1 MSIIA
6 ITDHFYEPA
15 DEKEILG
22 DLVGMDIGDDT
33 KVLLVW
39 HETIDQK
46 YLNKTPN
53 LIGVQRYGVGYDSI
67 DIDYL
72 NSRGIVFCNNPD
84 YGTDEVSDT
93 AVSMILSIARGVYKY
108 NHDAKS
114 YHSSWQENVIS
125 SIKRNSETT
134 VGIIGAGRIG
144 GSVLM
149 KCNAL
154 KFKTVFYDPYK
165 ERGYEKMI
173 NGKRIESLKELLEIS
188 DIISIHTPLN
198 KETKGIIDQD
208 FIKKTKKGVSIVNT
222 ARGGLFANLD
232 VLYNALVE
240 NHLFSLAIDVLE
252 TEPPVPCKLIDAW
265 RDVNNELQGRLIINP
280 HSSFYSQSSFRELRI
295 NAAKN
300 ALRILN
306 NNNPFNT
313 ITE

>member
-1 MSIIA
+1 MSVIA
-6 ITDHFYEPA
+6 ITDHFPEPA
-15 DEKEILG
+15 DEKEVLG
-22 DLVGMDIGDDT
+22 DLVGMEIGEDT

-39 HETIDQK
+39 HEKIDK
-46 YLNKTPN
+46 DYLKKAPN
-53 LIGVQRYGVGYDSI
+53 LIGVQRYGVGFDSV
-67 DIDYL
+67 DVDYL
-72 NSRGIVFCNNPD
+72 NSKGITFCNNPD

-108 NHDAKS
+108 NYDAKS
-114 YHSSWQENVIS
+114 YRNSWQENVIPT
-125 SIKRNSETT
+125 IKRNSETT
-134 VGIIGAGRIG
+134 IGIIGAGRIG

-173 NGKRIESLKELLEIS
+173 NGKRLETQEELLEIS

-198 KETKGIIDQD
+198 KETKGIIDKD
-208 FIKKTKKGVSIVNT
+208 FIKKTKQGASIVNT
-222 ARGGLFANLD
+222 ARGGLFADLEE
-232 VLYNALVE
+232 LYNALVE

-252 TEPPVPCKLIDAW
+252 IEPPVSCKLIDAW
-265 RDVNNELQGRLIINP
+265 RDVNNDLQGRLIINP

-295 NAAKN
+295 NAAIN
-300 ALRILN
+300 ALRILKN
-306 NNNPFNT
+306 ENPYNI

>member
-1 MSIIA
+1 MSVIA
-6 ITDHFYEPA
+6 ITDHFPEPA
-15 DEKEILG
+15 DEKEVLG
-22 DLVGMDIGDDT
+22 DLVGMEIGEDT

-39 HETIDQK
+39 HEKIDK
-46 YLNKTPN
+46 DYLKKAPN
-53 LIGVQRYGVGYDSI
+53 LIGVQRYGVGYDSV
-67 DIDYL
+67 DVDYL
-72 NSRGIVFCNNPD
+72 NSKGITFCNNPD

-108 NHDAKS
+108 NYDAKS
-114 YHSSWQENVIS
+114 YRNSWQENVIPT
-125 SIKRNSETT
+125 IKRNSETT
-134 VGIIGAGRIG
+134 IGIIGAGRIG

-173 NGKRIESLKELLEIS
+173 NGKRLETQEELLEIS

-198 KETKGIIDQD
+198 KETKGIIDKD
-208 FIKKTKKGVSIVNT
+208 FIKKTKQGASIVNT
-222 ARGGLFANLD
+222 ARGGLFADLEE
-232 VLYNALVE
+232 LYNALVE

-252 TEPPVPCKLIDAW
+252 IEPPVSCKLIDAW
-265 RDVNNELQGRLIINP
+265 RDVNNDLQGRLIINP

-300 ALRILN
+300 ALRILKN
-306 NNNPFNT
+306 ENPYNI

>member
-1 MSIIA
+1 MSVIA
-6 ITDHFYEPA
+6 ITDHFPEPA
-15 DEKEILG
+15 DEKEVLG
-22 DLVGMDIGDDT
+22 DLVGMEIGEDT

-39 HETIDQK
+39 HEKIDK
-46 YLNKTPN
+46 DYLKKAPN
-53 LIGVQRYGVGYDSI
+53 LIGVQRYGVGYDSV
-67 DIDYL
+67 DVDYL
-72 NSRGIVFCNNPD
+72 NSKGITFCNNPD

-108 NHDAKS
+108 NYDAKS
-114 YHSSWQENVIS
+114 YRNSWQENVIPT
-125 SIKRNSETT
+125 IKRNSETT
-134 VGIIGAGRIG
+134 IGIIGAGRIG

-173 NGKRIESLKELLEIS
+173 NGKRLETQEELLEIS

-198 KETKGIIDQD
+198 KETKGIIDKD
-208 FIKKTKKGVSIVNT
+208 FIKKTKQGASIVNT
-222 ARGGLFANLD
+222 ARGGLFADLE

-252 TEPPVPCKLIDAW
+252 IEPPVSCKLIDAW
-265 RDVNNELQGRLIINP
+265 RDVNNDLQGRLIINP
-280 HSSFYSQSSFRELRI
+280 HSSFFSQSSFRELRI

-300 ALRILN
+300 ALRILKN
-306 NNNPFNT
+306 ENPYNI